1 MQKRTPRIMLALGW
15 YEHRVHQGIAQ
26 YALKAGW
33 HLCGDV
39 TKEKII
45 PWGWQGDGVL
55 AWLGADDELARFVME
70 LKLPTVDFSCRR
82 MELPFARVIVDYT
95 ALVKLVADH
104 FLRRGLRHFMYYSA
118 QDNWAFDRHG
128 QSFVKVIGEA
138 GYNCEWIR
146 WHKSKAYS
154 TGHTQWQEKR
164 RWLATE
170 LKKAPKPL
178 ALFAAT
184 DDHALEIIEVCENIG
199 IRVPEEVSVVG
210 VDNSLPAVEAMRTP
224 ISSVDQNFAMQGYC
238 GAELLDKL
246 MHGKP
251 APPKPILIAP
261 AGLIARKSSD
271 LLAVPHPRVARSLRF
286 MWDHCHEPIGVNDMA
301 QAASMSLR
309 NFHQAF
315 VDNIGRSP
323 GQELQHIRIERAKK
337 LLSDSNAKMEVIA
350 KMCGYESANS
360 FWVAFKRLVGLSPKQ
375 YQKKFAAAVP
385 QTDLH

>member
-1 MQKRTPRIMLALGW
+1 MRKKTPRIMLALGW
-15 YEHRVHQGIAQ
+15 YEHRLHQGIAQ

-33 HLCGDV
+33 HLCADV
-39 TKEKII
+39 TREKVI

-82 MELPFARVIVDYT
+82 MELPFARVIVDDN
-95 ALVKLVADH
+95 ALARLVADH
-104 FLRRGLRHFMYYSA
+104 FLTRGLKHFMYYSA
-118 QDNWAFDRHG
+118 QDNWAFERHG
-128 QSFVKVIGEA
+128 QSYVNLLGQA
-138 GYNCEWIR
+138 GYTCEWIR
-146 WHKSKAYS
+146 WHRSKAYS

-164 RWLATE
+164 RWLAAE

-210 VDNSLPAVEAMRTP
+210 VDDSLPAVEAMRTP
-224 ISSVDQNFAMQGYC
+224 ISSIDQNFAMQGYC
-238 GAELLDKL
+238 AAELLDKL

-251 APPKPILIAP
+251 VPPKPVLIFP
-261 AGLIARKSSD
+261 TGLIGRKSSD
-271 LLAVPHPRVARSLRF
+271 LLAVPHPGVARSMRF
-286 MWDHCHEPIGVNDMA
+286 MLDHCHEPIGVNDMA
-301 QAASMSLR
+301 RAASMSLR

-323 GQELQHIRIERAKK
+323 GQELQHLRIERAKK
-337 LLSDSNAKMEVIA
+337 MLTDSNAKMEVIA

-360 FWVAFKRLVGLSPKQ
+360 FWVAFKRLAGISPKQ
-375 YQKKFAAAVP
+375 YQKKFAAALP
-385 QTDLH
+385 ASELR